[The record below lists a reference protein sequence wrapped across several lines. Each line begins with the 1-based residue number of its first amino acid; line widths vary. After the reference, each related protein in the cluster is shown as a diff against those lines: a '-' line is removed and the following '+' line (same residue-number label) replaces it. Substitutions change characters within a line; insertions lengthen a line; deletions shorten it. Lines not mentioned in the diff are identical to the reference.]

1 MNFTSDPVLRKIALE
16 AAQQVT
22 TETGRIHQDELLE
35 ALCERLAPRKE
46 LLGLVIKK
54 AGQAMMRDLGERHSP
69 RRHRTPNGFYHPKS
83 IMKLG
88 NGIWVWMKDSTFTDM
103 TEWGRISSRN
113 FVRTATAEAH
123 KQEYVSSRS
132 DAYRENPQ
140 FTRLAPL
147 EESVFGF
154 RQDSFDDLGFDSDTA

>member
-1 MNFTSDPVLRKIALE
+1 MNFTADPVLRKIALE

-22 TETGRIHQDELLE
+22 TDTGRIYQDELLE

-69 RRHRTPNGFYHPKS
+69 RRHRTTDGLYHPKS

-88 NGIWVWMKDSTFTDM
+88 NGIWVWMRDSTATDM

-123 KQEYVSSRS
+123 KQDYVSSRS
-132 DAYRENPQ
+132 DAYRQHPHCE
-140 FTRLAPL
+140 RLSVL
-147 EESVFGF
+147 EESVFGY
-154 RQDSFDDLGFDSDTA
+154 RQDAFDHLNTA

>member
-1 MNFTSDPVLRKIALE
+1 MNFTSDPVLRRIALE
-16 AAQQVT
+16 AAEQVT
-22 TETGRIHQDELLE
+22 TDIGRIHQEELLE
-35 ALCERLAPRKE
+35 ALCEQLASRKE

-69 RRHRTPNGFYHPKS
+69 RRHRTTDGLYHPKS

-88 NGIWVWMKDSTFTDM
+88 NGIWVWMKDSTPTDM

-132 DAYRENPQ
+132 DAYRENPHCE
-140 FTRLAPL
+140 RLSTL
-147 EESVFGF
+147 EESVFGY
-154 RQDSFDDLGFDSDTA
+154 RQSSFDDLGFDSGTA

>member
-1 MNFTSDPVLRKIALE
+1 MKFTSDPVLRKIALE

-22 TETGRIHQDELLE
+22 TDTGRIYQDELLE

-69 RRHRTPNGFYHPKS
+69 RRHRTTDGLYHPKS

-88 NGIWVWMKDSTFTDM
+88 NGIWVWMKDSTATDM

-123 KQEYVSSRS
+123 KQDYVGSRS
-132 DAYRENPQ
+132 DAYRENPHCE
-140 FTRLAPL
+140 RLSML
-147 EESVFGF
+147 EESVFGY
-154 RQDSFDDLGFDSDTA
+154 QQESFDDLGYDFSTA

>member
-22 TETGRIHQDELLE
+22 TDTGRIHQDELLE
-35 ALCERLAPRKE
+35 ALCERLAPREE

-69 RRHRTPNGFYHPKS
+69 RRHRTTEGLYHPKS

-88 NGIWVWMKDSTFTDM
+88 NGIWVWMEDSTATDM

-123 KQEYVSSRS
+123 KQEYVRSRS
-132 DAYRENPQ
+132 DAYRANPHCVQ
-140 FTRLAPL
+140 LSSL
-147 EESVFGF
+147 EESVFGY
-154 RQDSFDDLGFDSDTA
+154 RQNSFDDLCLDDDTA